1 MRRKPLNVV
10 FDEGVVNHADKIVS
24 QIESN
29 DKLHSDS
36 TINRSE
42 VLRCAMEMGLSALQA
57 KVDKQIEEGLSPK
70 GLIKISNI
78 RAMLRQ

>member
-10 FDEGVVNHADKIVS
+10 FDEGVVNHADKIVL